1 MKKFRIIFGLVR
13 GFKKRLISNFVF
25 NILNAIFSLFTFA
38 ALVPFLQILFR
49 TEDETQAVK
58 GGVINR
64 MWQDFSASIGHF
76 VDTHGQV
83 NALVLMCS
91 AIVVLALLKNLVNY
105 LSLLSIAHIR
115 SAVSS
120 DLRSRLYAR
129 ILELPLAFFTNER
142 KGDLI
147 SRMTNDLMEV
157 EFSVIGTL
165 EALLKSPVMVLISL
179 ITLFGLSWKLTLF
192 SLVFLPLSGFLISRI
207 AKSLKNAAKR
217 GKGTLGNLISLIEE
231 TLTGNRII
239 KVFNAEQ
246 SFTEKF
252 EKQNKAYFR
261 LMTRLY
267 RREYLSSP
275 MSEFISLV
283 VISIL
288 LFAGGRIVLAGE
300 LDGKLLIFYLVVFS
314 QIIQP
319 ARAFSDAI
327 FKINKGV
334 ASLERVNE
342 ILHAEVTVKDKPDAR
357 PLAAFNDA
365 IEFRNVTFGYYGD
378 PVIRDFNLTLKKG
391 QTVALV
397 GPSGSGK
404 STLAS
409 LLARFYD
416 PISGDVLLDGHPLS
430 GYHVQDVRA
439 LLGFVSQDAIL
450 FNDSVRNNIALGQSS
465 IDEARILQSAR
476 IANAMEFIERLEGT
490 FDYNIGDG
498 GNKLSGGQKQRLA
511 IARAVY
517 KNPPILILDEAT
529 SALDTQSEKLVQEA
543 IYKLMENR
551 TSLVIAH
558 RLSTIRKADLIAVV
572 EHGRLVQSGTHE
584 SLMATPGLYRNLV
597 EMQTFGT

>member
-13 GFKKRLISNFVF
+13 GFKKRLISNFIF

-49 TEDETQAVK
+49 TADKPNPEK

-64 MWQDFSASIGHF
+64 LWQDFSASIGHF

-83 NALVLMCS
+83 NALIVMCG

-129 ILELPLAFFTNER
+129 ILSLPVAFFTNER

-217 GKGTLGNLISLIEE
+217 GKGTLGNLISMIEE

-283 VISIL
+283 VIAIL

-357 PLAAFNDA
+357 PLNTFHEC
-365 IEFRNVTFGYYGD
+365 IEFRGVTFGYYGD

-416 PISGDVLLDGHPLS
+416 PISGAVLLDGHPLS
-430 GYHVQDVRA
+430 DYRLQDVRA

-450 FNDSVRNNIALGQSS
+450 FNDSVRNNIALGQSG

-597 EMQTFGT
+597 EMQTFGS

>member
-49 TEDETQAVK
+49 TEDATKSVK

-64 MWQDFSASIGHF
+64 MWQDFSVSIGHF
-76 VDTHGQV
+76 VDTYGQV

-91 AIVVLALLKNLVNY
+91 AIVLLALLKNLVNY

-179 ITLFGLSWKLTLF
+179 VTLFGLSWKLTLF

-490 FDYNIGDG
+490 FDYIIGDG
-498 GNKLSGGQKQRLA
+498 GN
-511 IARAVY
+511 
-517 KNPPILILDEAT
+517 
-529 SALDTQSEKLVQEA
+529 
-543 IYKLMENR
+543 
-551 TSLVIAH
+551 
-558 RLSTIRKADLIAVV
+558 
-572 EHGRLVQSGTHE
+572 
-584 SLMATPGLYRNLV
+584 
-597 EMQTFGT
+597 